1 MQVIEVEQGS
11 YEWHCYRQ
19 GCVTGTALK
28 SALGTPKVQ
37 DTLLAKLVS
46 ERMTEPQ
53 ISDLNSPAVAR
64 GNEMEPIARSV
75 AEEVLGLTFHET
87 GMLQDVEFERFRIS
101 PDGICLADG
110 KVVGGIEIKCPDS
123 KKHVEYMIKDEV
135 PTEYLPQVK
144 APFIMSPE
152 VKFWHFVS
160 YDDRNYERPLFVKTV
175 LREDLDTLEA
185 DREKLKAF
193 LDRVEQTHIDL
204 TF

>member
-1 MQVIEVEQGS
+1 VKTINVEQGS
-11 YEWHCYRQ
+11 YEWHCLRQ

-28 SALGTPKVQ
+28 SALSTKKVQ

-64 GNEMEPIARSV
+64 GNEMEPIARRV
-75 AEEVLGLTFHET
+75 AAEALGLDFHET
-87 GMLQDVEFERFRIS
+87 GMLQDDELERFRIS
-101 PDGICLADG
+101 PDGVCWDG
-110 KVVGGIEIKCPDS
+110 ALVIGGIEIKCPDS
-123 KKHVEYMIKDEV
+123 KKHIEYIIKNEIPV
-135 PTEYLPQVK
+135 EYLPQVK
-144 APFIMSPE
+144 APFIMSPD

-175 LREDLDTLEA
+175 LREDLDTLAA

-193 LDRVEQTHIDL
+193 LDRVEQAHIDL